1 MSRRGIV
8 RAAAGTAAVVVIA
21 GALIGIAAPTAQA
34 DGLVAYSDC
43 DEFLAQQRAALAR
56 QVTYYGLPGSASY
69 RFQAGSPTVKAQMD
83 APRRLPQ
90 MSDGGTDDDGAAVLQ
105 STETAVATS
114 GGTEAS
120 APEAGPTGTNLQESG
135 VDEPDRAKLADGRLV
150 VLDRGVLHLLS
161 TGASP
166 QRLGAVDLSPSAPI
180 ADDMTSDEGPTSLLL
195 MTEAVPSEL
204 MLIGDRAVVIGVST
218 SDLSSTPAVL
228 DAARKQ
234 FKGQEAKDLEAVLT
248 PVTTMTLVDLSGAS
262 PRILEQRSQEGEYLS
277 ARLVNGTLRVVTW
290 SNPAVVAP
298 YNEVVMGGVEIA
310 KAAANALPIDAF
322 LPSLKR
328 TAADGSVLEE
338 GPAVACSAV
347 AHPPEGRV
355 SGVVTIS
362 SMRPEVDLGTVDS
375 DAVVTEGGVVYAADD
390 RMYVVTSR
398 WPGLG
403 TFEPQEPTADLP
415 VGEPTEEIHA
425 FATDDDGGNRYVAS
439 GSVKGSILG
448 RWALSRHYGVL
459 RVATTRQPDGPDGW
473 NKRSASLVKLVER
486 DGDLVETGRVDGL
499 APGEDITAVR
509 YMGTMAAVVTFEQVD
524 PLFLIDLAE
533 QPKVM
538 GELKLPG
545 FSGYLHPLGDG
556 LLMGIGPS
564 GDDEGN
570 ITGMQVTVF
579 NISAPADPI
588 LVSQLPLSSDGD
600 AWTPIVDD
608 SRAFTYDPERRL
620 LLAPVTSWGENEQT
634 RAQVVKIGVG
644 PTGTLTRLGAL
655 TLPVSPE
662 GGDLGRV
669 LLDGGVFHAIAGQ
682 EVVTGQI
689 ANMGRTSRVGLDG
702 PMPATLE
709 PSPAPGAPQW
719 LTPSITPTPSSTL
732 SALPTEPDPTEP
744 PATTPSTPP
753 STEPPTTAAPEPSL
767 PDLG

>member
-1 MSRRGIV
+1 V
-8 RAAAGTAAVVVIA
+8 
-21 GALIGIAAPTAQA
+21 
-34 DGLVAYSDC
+34 
-43 DEFLAQQRAALAR
+43 
-56 QVTYYGLPGSASY
+56 
-69 RFQAGSPTVKAQMD
+69 
-83 APRRLPQ
+83 
-90 MSDGGTDDDGAAVLQ
+90 
-105 STETAVATS
+105 
-114 GGTEAS
+114 
-120 APEAGPTGTNLQESG
+120 
-135 VDEPDRAKLADGRLV
+135 
-150 VLDRGVLHLLS
+150 
-161 TGASP
+161 
-166 QRLGAVDLSPSAPI
+166 
-180 ADDMTSDEGPTSLLL
+180 
-195 MTEAVPSEL
+195 EL
-204 MLIGDRAVVIGVST
+204 
-218 SDLSSTPAVL
+218 
-228 DAARKQ
+228 
-234 FKGQEAKDLEAVLT
+234 
-248 PVTTMTLVDLSGAS
+248 
-262 PRILEQRSQEGEYLS
+262 
-277 ARLVNGTLRVVTW
+277 
-290 SNPAVVAP
+290 
-298 YNEVVMGGVEIA
+298 A
-310 KAAANALPIDAF
+310 KAAANQLPVDAF

-328 TAADGSVLEE
+328 TAADGAVLEE

-398 WPGLG
+398 WPDLG
-403 TFEPQEPTADLP
+403 TVEPQGPTADLP

-448 RWALSRHYGVL
+448 RWALSRHDGVL

-473 NKRSASLVKLVER
+473 NERSASLVKLVER
-486 DGDLVETGRVDGL
+486 DGNLVETGRVDGL

-524 PLFLIDLAE
+524 PLFLIDLAD

-556 LLMGIGPS
+556 LLMGVGPS

-579 NISAPADPI
+579 DISGPADPV
-588 LVSQLPLSSDGD
+588 LVSQLPLSSDRD

-620 LLAPVTSWGENEQT
+620 LLAPVTSWGET
-634 RAQVVKIGVG
+634 GLPRSKVVKIGVG
-644 PTGTLTRLGAL
+644 PTGILTRLGAMA
-655 TLPVSPE
+655 LPVSSE
-662 GGDLGRV
+662 GGLGRV
-669 LLDGGVFHAIAGQ
+669 LLDGGVFHAIANQ

-689 ANMGRTSRVGLDG
+689 ATMGRTSRVSLDG
-702 PMPATLE
+702 PMPATLA

-719 LTPSITPTPSSTL
+719 PTPSITPTPSGTPSPVPIEPN
-732 SALPTEPDPTEP
+732 PTE
-744 PATTPSTPP
+744 PP
-753 STEPPTTAAPEPSL
+753 STEPPATPPSTPQPTTAAPESSL
-767 PDLG
+767 PGLG